1 MAQQRTGRRFSDIL
15 IEAGMIFLAVVLA
28 LAAEEWREKQ
38 DRREL
43 ADRALHLVTEEI
55 RSNLEELERTAPENR
70 ERMASGMEVLGRLEA
85 GEETVE
91 ADVGL
96 EVSLLSR
103 AAWQSAQ
110 MSQAVQYFD
119 LEDVREIS
127 EVYEV
132 QALFERVQQGMV
144 DGMREMI
151 TTAQADP
158 AAAVRQGMMG
168 FQMLLGLQDSLIEVH
183 RNTLRELEPEP
194 AP

>member
-1 MAQQRTGRRFSDIL
+1 MASQRTGRRFSDLL

-43 ADRALHLVTEEI
+43 AARALNLVTEEI

-70 ERMASGMEVLGRLEA
+70 ERMASAMEVLERLES
-85 GEETVE
+85 GEEAVE

-96 EVSLLSR
+96 EVALLSR

-119 LEDVREIS
+119 LEDVRELS

-144 DGMREMI
+144 DSMRDMI
-151 TTAQADP
+151 TIAQADP
-158 AAAVRQGMMG
+158 AAAVRQGLMG
-168 FQMLLGLQDSLIEVH
+168 FQMLLGLQDSLIEVY
-183 RNTLRELEPEP
+183 RNTLRELESGP